1 MKCLISFF
9 FFIGQSEAAFACDEK
24 PSTTSA
30 VYLCLLEKHP
40 SLKALNYRSA
50 EAEARLKA
58 ADQFPNPEIEVKSLV
73 SGEKETE
80 IELLQP
86 IEIGGR
92 RSARKERANAEG
104 NLASVQDISKIGEIA
119 FQAAESLTRLRQLE
133 QGLVLMGDAR
143 VALTSIV
150 KRLQAKRSL
159 TPEDRTVLSLFR
171 LYESTLLQ
179 KIKLQESERDSL
191 NRMIESVSGVSL
203 SGINWQKEPRRI
215 KWPSLSRATE
225 SGLLEERAA
234 QAELAVATAE
244 AGQASGEAWPELSIG
259 PTFKRFDETRQ
270 DNWGLKLNFTLPIWN
285 LNGGARAFSRSK
297 IQQAEANLQAVKVV
311 GKSSLASL
319 QSTFEKAI
327 VALES
332 APRPGSLN
340 KLVSE
345 SERQFARGLIQPNA
359 LVEIYRSSLESLEV
373 TNETEL
379 RALRAYFQ
387 HETTLGLV
395 PKELL

>member
-1 MKCLISFF
+1 MKGLIMIF
-9 FFIGQSEAAFACDEK
+9 FFIGQSEAALACEEK
-24 PSTTSA
+24 PSTISA
-30 VYLCLLEKHP
+30 VYHCLLEKHP
-40 SLKALNYRSA
+40 SLKALNYRRA
-50 EAEARLKA
+50 EAEARLEA
-58 ADQFPNPEIEVKSLV
+58 SEQLSNPEIEVRSLV

-104 NLASVQDISKIGEIA
+104 TLASVQDTSKFGEIA

-133 QGLVLMGDAR
+133 QGLVLMGDAK

-159 TPEDRTVLSLFR
+159 TPEDRTVLSLLR
-171 LYESTLLQ
+171 LYESTLFQ
-179 KIKLQESERDSL
+179 KIRLQESERDSL
-191 NRMIESVSGVSL
+191 ARMIESTSGASL
-203 SGINWQKEPRRI
+203 SGINWQIEPRRI

-225 SGLLEERAA
+225 RGLLEERAA
-234 QAELAVATAE
+234 LAELAVATAE
-244 AGQASGEAWPELSIG
+244 AGQAFAEAWPELSIG
-259 PTFKRFDETRQ
+259 PTFKRLNETHQ
-270 DNWGLKLNFTLPIWN
+270 DSWGLKMNLTLPIWN

-297 IQQAEANLQAVKVV
+297 VQQAEANLQAAKVV

-319 QSTFEKAI
+319 QGAFEKAI

-332 APRPGSLN
+332 APKPGSLN

-379 RALRAYFQ
+379 RALKAYFQ
-387 HETTLGLV
+387 HEIALGLV